1 MINRRVRREEVLSG
15 SIGRRGMDR
24 LARLFTFKHF
34 FTEMIYPGGVMPW
47 ITFIVGALAGGL
59 IAGLWMRARVAR
71 LEAAKQFVETGVTK
85 LQDAF
90 QALADA
96 ALRSNQSAFLDAA
109 RTTLETTRA
118 EMSGDLALKQTA
130 IEGAVGGMVQP
141 LADSLGRLEIHV
153 RELERAREKAYGS
166 LGEQVQTLSRET
178 ATLSTALRSPQTR
191 GRWGEVTLRRVAELA
206 GMVHNCDFQ
215 EQETREGD
223 GVRIRPDMIVRLPGG
238 RSLIVDAKVPLTA
251 FLDAAGSQ
259 DEPSRKAALVRHGQQ
274 VSEHVRQLSSKQ
286 YWNQF
291 QPTPELVVLF
301 LPGDHFF
308 SAALEIRPD
317 LIEEALAKKVVIA
330 TPVTLIS
337 VLKGIAYGWNQEQ
350 LAENAEEIRRVASEM
365 YERVQLVQE
374 HYSDTGRL
382 LEKTVEAYNRSVGS
396 WDSRLVPSLR
406 KMRELGVSN
415 GKEPEA
421 PEQIDLLARR
431 PRAVNGF

>member
-1 MINRRVRREEVLSG
+1 
-15 SIGRRGMDR
+15 
-24 LARLFTFKHF
+24 
-34 FTEMIYPGGVMPW
+34 MPW
-47 ITFIVGALAGGL
+47 FSFLAGLLAGGL
-59 IAGLWMRARVAR
+59 MAGLWMRTRLAR
-71 LEAAKQFVETGVTK
+71 LEAAKQFAEAGAEK
-85 LQDAF
+85 LADTF
-90 QALADA
+90 QALAAA

-109 RTTLETTRA
+109 RTSLETTRV
-118 EMSGDLALKQTA
+118 EMSGDLAQKQTA
-130 IEGAVGGMVQP
+130 IEGAIGGLVQP
-141 LADSLGRLEIHV
+141 LAASLGRLETQV

-166 LGEQVQTLSRET
+166 LGEQVQSLARET
-178 ATLSTALRSPQTR
+178 ATLSTALRSPHIR

-223 GVRIRPDMIVRLPGG
+223 GVRIRPDMIVRLPGD
-238 RSLIVDAKVPLTA
+238 RSIVVDAKVPLTA
-251 FLDAAGSQ
+251 YIDAVSAP
-259 DEPSRKAALVRHGQQ
+259 DEASRKAALARHGQQ
-274 VSEHVRQLSSKQ
+274 VAEHVRQLASKQ

-291 QPTPELVVLF
+291 QPAPELVVLF

-308 SAALEIRPD
+308 SAALESRPD
-317 LIEEALAKKVVIA
+317 LIEEALSKKVVIA

-396 WDSRLVPSLR
+396 WDQRLVPALR
-406 KMRELGVSN
+406 KMRELGVAS
-415 GKEPEA
+415 GDEPDA

-431 PRAVNGF
+431 PRAVGGF

>member
-1 MINRRVRREEVLSG
+1 
-15 SIGRRGMDR
+15 
-24 LARLFTFKHF
+24 
-34 FTEMIYPGGVMPW
+34 MIYPGGVMPW
-47 ITFIVGALAGGL
+47 FAFIAGVLAGGL
-59 IAGLWMRARVAR
+59 IAGLWMRAKLARV
-71 LEAAKQFVETGVTK
+71 EAAKQVAESGASK
-85 LQDAF
+85 LQETF

-109 RTTLETTRA
+109 RTTLEATRA
-118 EMSGDLALKQTA
+118 EMSGDLAQKQTA
-130 IEGAVGGMVQP
+130 IEGVVQP
-141 LADSLGRLEIHV
+141 LAASLGRLEAHV
-153 RELERAREKAYGS
+153 RELERAREKAYGG
-166 LGEQVQTLSRET
+166 LGEQLQTLARET

-206 GMVHNCDFQ
+206 GMVHNCDFS
-215 EQETREGD
+215 EQETHEADSG
-223 GVRIRPDMIVRLPGG
+223 RIRPDMIVRLPGD
-238 RSLIVDAKVPLTA
+238 RCLVVDAKVPLTA
-251 FLDAAGSQ
+251 YLDAAGAP
-259 DEPSRKAALVRHGQQ
+259 DEPARRAALQRHGQQ
-274 VSEHVRQLSSKQ
+274 VAEHVRQLSSKQ

-291 QPTPELVVLF
+291 QPAPELVVLF

-308 SAALEIRPD
+308 SAALECRPD

-350 LAENAEEIRRVASEM
+350 LAENAEEIRSVASEL
-365 YERVQLVQE
+365 YERVQTVQE

-396 WDSRLVPSLR
+396 WDSRLVPALR

-415 GKEPEA
+415 GPEPEA

>member
-1 MINRRVRREEVLSG
+1 
-15 SIGRRGMDR
+15 
-24 LARLFTFKHF
+24 
-34 FTEMIYPGGVMPW
+34 MPW
-47 ITFIVGALAGGL
+47 FSFLAGLLAGAL
-59 IAGLWMRARVAR
+59 IAGLWMRARLAR
-71 LEAAKQFVETGVTK
+71 LETARHFAEAGVAKLADT
-85 LQDAF
+85 F

-109 RTTLETTRA
+109 RTTLETTRV
-118 EMSGDLALKQTA
+118 EMSGDLAQKQTA
-130 IEGAVGGMVQP
+130 IEGAVGGLVQP
-141 LADSLGRLEIHV
+141 LAASLGRLETQV

-166 LGEQVQTLSRET
+166 LGEQVQTLARET
-178 ATLSTALRSPQTR
+178 ATLSTALRSPHIR

-223 GVRIRPDMIVRLPGG
+223 GVRIRPDMIVRLPGE
-238 RSLIVDAKVPLTA
+238 RSIVVDAKVPLTA
-251 FLDAAGSQ
+251 YLDAVSAP
-259 DEPSRKAALVRHGQQ
+259 DETARKAALQRHGQQ
-274 VSEHVRQLSSKQ
+274 VAEHVRQLAGKQ

-291 QPTPELVVLF
+291 QPAPELVVLF

-308 SAALEIRPD
+308 SAALECRPD

-374 HYSDTGRL
+374 HYSETGRL
-382 LEKTVEAYNRSVGS
+382 LDKTVEAYNRSVGS
-396 WDSRLVPSLR
+396 WDSRLVPALR
-406 KMRELGVSN
+406 KMRELGVAS
-415 GKEPEA
+415 GEEPEA

-431 PRAVNGF
+431 PRAVSGF

>member
-1 MINRRVRREEVLSG
+1 V
-15 SIGRRGMDR
+15 
-24 LARLFTFKHF
+24 
-34 FTEMIYPGGVMPW
+34 GVTTW
-47 ITFIVGALAGGL
+47 FGFIAGL
-59 IAGLWMRARVAR
+59 IAGCLVAGLWMRARVAR
-71 LEAAKQFVETGVTK
+71 LEAAKQFAESGATK
-85 LQDAF
+85 LQETF

-96 ALRSNQSAFLDAA
+96 ALRSNQSAFLDVA
-109 RTTLETTRA
+109 RTSLQTTRA
-118 EMSGDLALKQTA
+118 EMSGDLAQKQTA
-130 IEGAVGGMVQP
+130 IEGVVQP
-141 LADSLGRLEIHV
+141 LAASLGRLETQV

-166 LGEQVQTLSRET
+166 LGEQVQTLARET

-223 GVRIRPDMIVRLPGG
+223 GVRIRPDMIVRLPAG
-238 RSLIVDAKVPLTA
+238 RCLVVDAKVPLTA
-251 FLDAAGSQ
+251 YLDAVSAP
-259 DEPSRKAALVRHGQQ
+259 DEPSRRASLVRHGQQ

-291 QPTPELVVLF
+291 QPAPELVVLF

-308 SAALEIRPD
+308 SAALECRPD

-406 KMRELGVSN
+406 KMRELGVTN
-415 GKEPEA
+415 GEEPEA

>member
-1 MINRRVRREEVLSG
+1 M
-15 SIGRRGMDR
+15 
-24 LARLFTFKHF
+24 
-34 FTEMIYPGGVMPW
+34 GVTTW
-47 ITFIVGALAGGL
+47 FVFIAGLIAGGL
-59 IAGLWMRARVAR
+59 VAGLWMRARVAR
-71 LEAAKQFVETGVTK
+71 LEAARQFAESGAAK
-85 LQDAF
+85 LTDTF

-96 ALRSNQSAFLDAA
+96 ALRSNQSAFLDVA
-109 RTTLETTRA
+109 RASLETTRV
-118 EMSGDLALKQTA
+118 EMSGDLAQKQTA

-141 LADSLGRLEIHV
+141 LAASLGRLETQV

-166 LGEQVQTLSRET
+166 LGEQVQTLARET

-215 EQETREGD
+215 EQETHEGD
-223 GVRIRPDMIVRLPGG
+223 GVRIRPDMIVRLPAG
-238 RSLIVDAKVPLTA
+238 RCLVVDAKVPLTA
-251 FLDAAGSQ
+251 YLDAVSAP
-259 DEPSRKAALVRHGQQ
+259 DEPSRRAALVRHGQQ

-291 QPTPELVVLF
+291 QPAPELVVLF

-308 SAALEIRPD
+308 SAALECRPD

-350 LAENAEEIRRVASEM
+350 LAENAEEIRRVATEM

-406 KMRELGVSN
+406 KMRELGVSS
-415 GKEPEA
+415 GDEPEA

>member
-1 MINRRVRREEVLSG
+1 
-15 SIGRRGMDR
+15 
-24 LARLFTFKHF
+24 
-34 FTEMIYPGGVMPW
+34 MIYPGGVNPW
-47 ITFIVGALAGGL
+47 FTFFAGLLAGGL
-59 IAGLWMRARVAR
+59 MIGLWMRARLAR
-71 LEAAKQFVETGVTK
+71 LEAAKQFAEAGITK
-85 LQDAF
+85 LTDTF
-90 QALADA
+90 QSLAVA

-109 RTTLETTRA
+109 RASLETTRA
-118 EMSGDLALKQTA
+118 EMSGDLAQKQTA

-141 LADSLGRLEIHV
+141 LADSLGRLETHV

-166 LGEQVQTLSRET
+166 LGEQVRTLARET

-206 GMVHNCDFQ
+206 GMVHNCDFR

-223 GVRIRPDMIVRLPGG
+223 GVRIRPDMIVRLPGD
-238 RSLIVDAKVPLTA
+238 RSIVVDAKVPLTA
-251 FLDAAGSQ
+251 YLDAVSAP
-259 DEPSRKAALVRHGQQ
+259 DETSRNAALLRHSQQ
-274 VSEHVRQLSSKQ
+274 VAEHVRQLSSKQ

-291 QPTPELVVLF
+291 QPAPELVVLF

-308 SAALEIRPD
+308 SAALESRPD

-365 YERVQLVQE
+365 YDRVQLVQE
-374 HYSDTGRL
+374 HYSDAGRL

-396 WDSRLVPSLR
+396 WDSRLVPALR
-406 KMRELGVSN
+406 KMRELGVAS
-415 GKEPEA
+415 GEEPEA

-431 PRAVNGF
+431 PRAVSGF

>member
-1 MINRRVRREEVLSG
+1 MSRPG
-15 SIGRRGMDR
+15 DCRGNFR
-24 LARLFTFKHF
+24 FKHF
-34 FTEMIYPGGVMPW
+34 FTEMIYPGGVMSW
-47 ITFIVGALAGGL
+47 WMFLAGLLAGGL
-59 IAGLWMRARVAR
+59 IVGLWMRARLAR
-71 LEAAKQFVETGVTK
+71 LEAAKQFADSGVAKLRET
-85 LQDAF
+85 F

-118 EMSGDLALKQTA
+118 EMSGELAQKQTA
-130 IEGAVGGMVQP
+130 IEGSIGGMVQP
-141 LADSLGRLEIHV
+141 LADSLGRLEVHV

-166 LGEQVQTLSRET
+166 LGEQVQTLARET

-206 GMVHNCDFQ
+206 GMVHNCDFS

-223 GVRIRPDMIVRLPGG
+223 GVRIRPDMIVQLPGG

-251 FLDAAGSQ
+251 YLDAVSAQ
-259 DEPSRKAALVRHGQQ
+259 DEASRKVALVRHGQQ

-291 QPTPELVVLF
+291 QPAPELVVLF

-365 YERVQLVQE
+365 YERVQSVQE
-374 HYSDTGRL
+374 HYSATGRL
-382 LEKTVEAYNRSVGS
+382 LEKTVAAYNSSVGS
-396 WDSRLVPSLR
+396 WDSRLVPALR
-406 KMRELGVSN
+406 KMRELGVAN
-415 GKEPEA
+415 GAEPEA
-421 PEQIDLLARR
+421 PEQIDLIARR